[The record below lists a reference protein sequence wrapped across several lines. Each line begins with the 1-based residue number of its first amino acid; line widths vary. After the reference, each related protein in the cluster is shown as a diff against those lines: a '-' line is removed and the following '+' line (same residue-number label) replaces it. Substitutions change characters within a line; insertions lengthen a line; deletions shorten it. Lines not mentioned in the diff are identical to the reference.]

1 MKILWTLKKLFG
13 LIHREKGFVLIE
25 FVIALP
31 LVMMLLYGLSLS
43 TFTIFSTAKSQA
55 ADYVLEVE
63 AQDALTR
70 ITNDLRSASSIE
82 IKKRFGD
89 KDIYTLIINYHAIR
103 YNPSVDSGRIV
114 DIIDTRVYRVS
125 TSFKLQA
132 KRKDDN
138 GNSNP
143 MTGGNFFGDTV
154 ITSLKYSKLDEKV
167 VRVELEMESL
177 ATGQGIKIST
187 AVYMPACEKIEFL

>member
-1 MKILWTLKKLFG
+1 MNS
-13 LIHREKGFVLIE
+13 EKGFVLIE

-31 LVMMLLYGLSLS
+31 LVIMLLYGLSQS

-70 ITNDLRSASSIE
+70 IVEDLRASAAVK
-82 IKKRFGD
+82 IKKRFGN
-89 KDIYTLIINYHAIR
+89 KDIYTLTIEYHTIKQDALKII
-103 YNPSVDSGRIV
+103 DL
-114 DIIDTRVYRVS
+114 IDTRVYIVDNK
-125 TSFKLQA
+125 FHLQA
-132 KRKDDN
+132 KRRE
-138 GNSNP
+138 GNTLFNP

-154 ITSLKYSKLDEKV
+154 ITSLQYSKLDEKV
-167 VRVELEMESL
+167 LRIELEMESL
-177 ATGQGIKIST
+177 ATGQSIKIST